1 MPKFGT
7 RSSNNLA
14 QAHIDL
20 QNLFKEVI
28 KHYDCSVICG
38 HRGEEEQ
45 NTAYA
50 EGRSKVEFPNSK
62 HNKTPS
68 LAVDVVPWFKDKPNI
83 RWDDKEK
90 FYEFGGFVQGVAAAL
105 GMVDIRWGGN
115 WDMDDELHDQD
126 FFDLPHFELKE

>member
-7 RSSNNLA
+7 RSSTNLA
-14 QAHIDL
+14 QAHPEL
-20 QNLFKEVI
+20 QRLFNEVI

-50 EGRSKVEFPNSK
+50 EGRSKLKFPESK

-68 LAVDVVPWFKDKPNI
+68 LAVDVVPYFTNPPHI
-83 RWDDKEK
+83 RWPDKDK
-90 FYEFGGFVQGVAAAL
+90 FYEFGGFVQGVAKVL
-105 GMVDIRWGGN
+105 GINIRWGGN
-115 WDMDDELHDQD
+115 WDMDDELKDQT
-126 FFDLPHFELKE
+126 FFDLPHFEIKE

>member
-7 RSSNNLA
+7 RSRDNLA

-38 HRGEEEQ
+38 HREEDAQ

-62 HNKTPS
+62 HNSSPS
-68 LAVDVVPWFKDKPNI
+68 LAVDVVPYFKEYPHI
-83 RWDDKEK
+83 RWKDSDK
-90 FYEFGGFVQGVAAAL
+90 FYEFGGFVQGVAKVM
-105 GMVDIRWGGN
+105 GINIRWGGN
-115 WDMDDELHDQD
+115 WDGDDELHDQD
-126 FFDLPHFELKE
+126 LFDLPHFEIKK